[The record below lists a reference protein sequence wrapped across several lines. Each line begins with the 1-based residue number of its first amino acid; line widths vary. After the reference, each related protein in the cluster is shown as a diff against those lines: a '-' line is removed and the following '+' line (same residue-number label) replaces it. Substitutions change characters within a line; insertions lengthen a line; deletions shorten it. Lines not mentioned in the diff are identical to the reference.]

1 MARALDASLAL
12 PVAPPA
18 PAGGNAWYKKIMVAN
33 TRVPIA
39 SVAIKRNGQWTSLS
53 AKTSDNY
60 FEYHGEG
67 LLVQVA
73 WRGVQS
79 HCPPSVCS
87 GAASEPR
94 CMALLA

>member
-1 MARALDASLAL
+1 
-12 PVAPPA
+12 
-18 PAGGNAWYKKIMVAN
+18 MVAN

-73 WRGVQS
+73 WRGRAVALPPICVQWCGIGAS
-79 HCPPSVCS
+79 LH
-87 GAASEPR
+87 GAAGMKRNVLPR
-94 CMALLA
+94 RALPA